1 MGSVWQLL
9 AKLLPSCS
17 RREEE
22 WIYSGHYRKI
32 AFHAHKYTHTSH
44 FTHTHDTVGFQEYSM
59 PKSVHVC
66 SEWVLRGQA
75 KTTVELVCWCWVS
88 MRQGELAGVQASRE
102 GA

>member
-1 MGSVWQLL
+1 MKTNIL
-9 AKLLPSCS
+9 CCMF
-17 RREEE
+17 
-22 WIYSGHYRKI
+22 RKI

-44 FTHTHDTVGFQEYSM
+44 FTHAHDTVGFQEYSM

-102 GA
+102 GAVCYMLH